1 MSHSFAEL
9 IEAIEQCH
17 AKLNQHGHFVSN
29 DQFFNAQDPITEQ
42 QWQQSLDLLEQR
54 ALFLAQ
60 LSSIIDTLNPQQIDI
75 VGQLYES
82 MLAADQAHLAVAHNE
97 KLKTRD
103 SLRAIKNAEKALP
116 AYRANN
122 SKFLR

>member
-1 MSHSFAEL
+1 MSHSFAKL
-9 IEAIEQCH
+9 IDSIEQCNT
-17 AKLNQHGHFVSN
+17 KLNQQGHFVSN
-29 DQFFNAQDPITEQ
+29 EQFFDEQSSETEQ

-54 ALFLAQ
+54 ALFLGQ

-82 MLAADQAHLAVAHNE
+82 MLAADQAHLRVAQSE

-122 SKFLR
+122 RTF